1 MNYYLSEGL
10 VQSMKPPILFRT
22 AVTRTKRKLNQAMVQ
37 GLTLKKP
44 VRKRPR
50 TEDEKSALCRAVVYS
65 VAEAKRSGRL
75 QKTEKGYRLL
85 WND

>member
-1 MNYYLSEGL
+1 MNYHLFERLGEN
-10 VQSMKPPILFRT
+10 MKSPIAFCT
-22 AVTRTKRKLNQAMVQ
+22 AVARTKRKLNRAMVQ

-44 VRKRPR
+44 VRTRPR
-50 TEDEKSALCRAVVYS
+50 TEEEKVALCRAVVYS

-85 WND
+85 WNV